1 MFEYFNMGI
10 GLVIA
15 VDPADVAHAQQTLE
29 AAGEQVWIIGEVER
43 AGEDAGAGAGTA
55 CASRRYIQQHA
66 QIRIDA

>member
-29 AAGEQVWIIGEVER
+29 AAGEKVRIIGEVER
-43 AGEDAGAGAGTA
+43 TGEDAGVGAA

-66 QIRIDA
+66 QICIDA